1 MNSIWERCGNGFL
14 QAELVLLGSFL
25 SVTDEKF
32 KEQFH
37 QDLTVIISE
46 IACPGSIGS
55 WSVGFSGLVS
65 GLQRGTSRSS
75 TFLAFTLCASLYLGF
90 FSLDVSVFPSISL
103 DSHFL
108 SFLRMKELS
117 KGQRD

>member
-55 WSVGFSGLVS
+55 WSVGFSGLVVAVACKGEPPGAAPS
-65 GLQRGTSRSS
+65 WHLLCVPLYILASFHLMCLFFPV
-75 TFLAFTLCASLYLGF
+75 FLWIVI
-90 FSLDVSVFPSISL
+90 FSPF
-103 DSHFL
+103 
-108 SFLRMKELS
+108 
-117 KGQRD
+117 